1 VLVPATPYI
10 QLRKRICFSFN
21 PLDRQFSVASK
32 PETWDGYSMLRW
44 MFLFAAAEAFVL
56 ASSAL
61 ADDRFC
67 AGAQISDGPTL
78 RIGQIAA
85 DAPHVDFVRNGDI
98 DLRCPSVEPGCRDKA
113 FLVARDLVVIG
124 RRLDEFVCADYWTA
138 KSARSGW
145 LPAIALSPAKVSVNP
160 ADWSGDWKRVE
171 AEIKIKNA
179 GGVLKAEGSATYGAL
194 DPSRVKRGAVNLG
207 EFSGPLV
214 LANGQGTFT
223 DKDVDPKMPDSFAC
237 RIRMAR
243 AEDALFVQD
252 NGQCGGMNVSF
263 TGLYRRAGK

>member
-1 VLVPATPYI
+1 MAASRNLA
-10 QLRKRICFSFN
+10 RKDDLMRRLLFSFAA
-21 PLDRQFSVASK
+21 LAFF
-32 PETWDGYSMLRW
+32 G
-44 MFLFAAAEAFVL
+44 AAAQ
-56 ASSAL
+56 

-67 AGAQISDGPTL
+67 AGANFSDGPTL

-85 DAPHVDFVRNGDI
+85 DAPHVDFVRNGDV

-179 GGVLKAEGSATYGAL
+179 GGKLQAEGSATYGAL
-194 DPSRVKRGAVNLG
+194 DPDRVKRGAVNLG

-214 LANGQGTFT
+214 LSDGQGTFT
-223 DKDVDPKMPDSFAC
+223 DKDIYPNKPDSFSC
-237 RIRMAR
+237 RVRLAR
-243 AEDALFVQD
+243 AGDSLFVQD
-252 NGQCGGMNVSF
+252 NGQCGGANVSF

>member
-1 VLVPATPYI
+1 MRRLIHCCVILTF
-10 QLRKRICFSFN
+10 CGS
-21 PLDRQFSVASK
+21 
-32 PETWDGYSMLRW
+32 
-44 MFLFAAAEAFVL
+44 AAQ
-56 ASSAL
+56 
-61 ADDRFC
+61 ADDRVC
-67 AGAQISDGPTL
+67 AGAQFSDGPTL

-98 DLRCPSVEPGCRDKA
+98 RLRCPSVEPGCRDKA

-124 RRLDEFVCADYWTA
+124 RRLDEFVCVDYWTA

-145 LPAIALSPAKVSVNP
+145 LPAIALSPAKVSINP
-160 ADWSGDWKRVE
+160 VDWSGDWRRTE
-171 AEIKIKNA
+171 ADITIKNT
-179 GGVLKAEGSATYGAL
+179 GGKLQAEGHATYGSL
-194 DPSRVKRGAVNLG
+194 DPARVKRGAVNLG

-214 LANGQGTFT
+214 LAEGQGTFA
-223 DKDVDPKMPDSFAC
+223 DKAVDQNKPDSSGC

-243 AEDALFVQD
+243 AQESLFVQD

>member
-1 VLVPATPYI
+1 MA
-10 QLRKRICFSFN
+10 
-21 PLDRQFSVASK
+21 ASRNSARRN
-32 PETWDGYSMLRW
+32 DFVRRLSLCCAI
-44 MFLFAAAEAFVL
+44 LALCASAAQ
-56 ASSAL
+56 

-67 AGAQISDGPTL
+67 AGANFSDGPTL

-85 DAPHVDFVRNGDI
+85 DAPRVDFVRNGDVN
-98 DLRCPSVEPGCRDKA
+98 LRCPSVERGCRDKA

-124 RRLDEFVCADYWTA
+124 RRLDEFVCVDYWTA
-138 KSARSGW
+138 KSTRSGW

-171 AEIKIKNA
+171 AEIKISTNA
-179 GGVLKAEGSATYGAL
+179 GKLQAEGHATYGAL
-194 DPSRVKRGAVNLG
+194 NPDRVKRGAVNLG
-207 EFSGPLV
+207 EFSGPVV
-214 LANGQGTFT
+214 LAEGQGTFA
-223 DKDVDPKMPDSFAC
+223 DKDVDGNKPDSPGC

-243 AEDALFVQD
+243 AEKSLFVQD